1 MQAAGSGIRARVA
14 LAVVRIALALFFLF
28 PLLTALS
35 SSLHPWSSLP
45 TLLPNSFEWQNYRF
59 ATTMIAFWRYL
70 GNSALVVVVSVAF
83 STFTS
88 GLVGYAFSRLQ
99 APGRKPLFMIVLSTM
114 MLPSIVTQ
122 IPLYI
127 LLHKFGLL
135 NSFVPFWIMWGVG
148 GSALSIFLYRQ
159 FFAAIPKELE
169 EAARID
175 GCSIFGT
182 YWRIFLPLSVPAMI
196 TVTMIN
202 FQERWGDS
210 ITPFM
215 FLSEKKYTLAAALSN
230 IGYTVDG
237 NIELIIQEVTAAG
250 SLLFLLP
257 VLALF
262 FVGQRYMLEGTVSAG
277 IKG

>member
-1 MQAAGSGIRARVA
+1 MSRTGANMLGRIVLYVVLLVLSG
-14 LAVVRIALALFFLF
+14 FFLF
-28 PLLTALS
+28 PLLTAFS
-35 SSLHPWSSLP
+35 SSLNAWSSLP
-45 TLLPNSFEWQNYRF
+45 ALLPRAFHWENYRF
-59 ATTMIAFWRYL
+59 ATTMIDFWRYAR
-70 GNSALVVVVSVAF
+70 NSVIICVVSVIA

-88 GLVGYAFSRLQ
+88 GLVGYAFSRIQ
-99 APGRKPLFMIVLSTM
+99 APGRKVLFMIVLSSM
-114 MLPSIVTQ
+114 MLPSVVTQ

-127 LLHKFGLL
+127 LLHEYRLL
-135 NSFVPFWIMWGVG
+135 NSFVPFWIIWGVG

-159 FFAAIPKELE
+159 FFAAIPKDLE

-237 NIELIIQEVTAAG
+237 NIELVIQEVTAAA
-250 SLLFLLP
+250 SILFMIPVLFLFL
-257 VLALF
+257 
-262 FVGQRYMLEGTVSAG
+262 VGQRYLIEGTVSAG